1 MITDEYELQPK
12 KKMSMAEY
20 AEIELDELCKLHDEM
35 LDAGLLDDESAK
47 DGIPC
52 T

>member
-1 MITDEYELQPK
+1 
-12 KKMSMAEY
+12 MAEW
-20 AEIELDELCKLHDEM
+20 AELELDELCKWHDEM
-35 LDAGLLDDESAK
+35 LDAGLLDDEPAK